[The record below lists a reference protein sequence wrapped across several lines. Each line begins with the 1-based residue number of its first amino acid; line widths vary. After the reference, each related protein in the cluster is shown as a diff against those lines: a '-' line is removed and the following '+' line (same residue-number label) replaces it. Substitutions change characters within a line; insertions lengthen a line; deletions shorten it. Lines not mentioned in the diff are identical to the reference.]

1 MTHSQKNASTMTR
14 RKTDRNGK
22 KTTQNVSKS
31 SRKSDNKRLLSRNKN
46 KTKRRAGDT
55 EAYVNKTGRP
65 QDKCLQNG
73 GTTVFM
79 TWKLRQSTKIDAPY
93 TRGRNNF

>member
-46 KTKRRAGDT
+46 KTKKRVGDT
-55 EAYVNKTGRP
+55 EAYVNKTERP

-79 TWKLRQSTKIDAPY
+79 TWKLRQSTEIHAPY
-93 TRGRNNF
+93 TRG